1 MARVQ
6 APDDGVMTTP
16 TRVGADPHLEI
27 IRPVPPPTR
36 RACAECVRLA
46 TPWVHL
52 RQCLTCGQVGCCDSS
67 PMRHARGHAASTGH
81 VVVRSIEPGESWRW
95 CYAHEQFV

>member
-1 MARVQ
+1 
-6 APDDGVMTTP
+6 MTTR
-16 TRVGADPHLEI
+16 TGVGPDPHLEI
-27 IRPVPPPTR
+27 IRPVSTPTR
-36 RACAECVRLA
+36 RACAECVQLA

-81 VVVRSIEPGESWRW
+81 AVVRSIEPGENWRW
-95 CYAHEQFV
+95 CYVHEQFV

>member
-1 MARVQ
+1 
-6 APDDGVMTTP
+6 MTTP
-16 TRVGADPHLEI
+16 TRVSTDSHLEI
-27 IRPVPPPTR
+27 IRPVPPPAR
-36 RACAECVRLA
+36 RACAECLQLG

-67 PMRHARGHAASTGH
+67 PMRHARGHAAATAH

-95 CYAHEQFV
+95 CYAHGQFL

>member
-1 MARVQ
+1 MRS
-6 APDDGVMTTP
+6 P
-16 TRVGADPHLEI
+16 TRFSGDPHLEN
-27 IRPVPPPTR
+27 IRPVPPPGR
-36 RACAECVRLA
+36 RECAECVQLA

-67 PMRHARGHAASTGH
+67 PMRHARGHAASTEH
-81 VVVRSIEPGESWRW
+81 AIVRSIEPGESWRW

>member
-1 MARVQ
+1 MVANQ
-6 APDDGVMTTP
+6 
-16 TRVGADPHLEI
+16 TRVGADPHLAI
-27 IRPVPPPTR
+27 IRPVSAPAR
-36 RACAECVRLA
+36 RACAECLKSG

-67 PMRHARGHAASTGH
+67 PMRHARAHAATTGH
-81 VVVRSIEPGESWRW
+81 VIVRSVEPGESWRW